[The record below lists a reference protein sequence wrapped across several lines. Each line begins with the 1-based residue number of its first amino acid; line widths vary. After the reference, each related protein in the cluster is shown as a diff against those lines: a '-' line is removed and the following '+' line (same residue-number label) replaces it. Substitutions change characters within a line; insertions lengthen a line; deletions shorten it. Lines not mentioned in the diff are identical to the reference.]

1 MSAIYNDA
9 YEIYPDLGKII
20 LSTQQEFIAMAV
32 SFHNSLRIL
41 RREYEDRLNHGVRF
55 TFITLSLNSDLA
67 LFAPQF
73 GQTVD
78 ELRSEMQA
86 SYAALAALRARF
98 PDQLNFYPTR
108 RCPNYRIYISDP
120 YSTCPHGII
129 NFYGSATDS
138 PNLPAFRIENFRTSS
153 WASRY
158 FDDALLSVSKKLR
171 RKVFIIHGHSE
182 AKWRE
187 LEELVRSFGLEPIV
201 LQRQPNRG
209 STTII
214 EKFESYAR
222 ECSFAIAIFTPD
234 DWIKKGKATYFQPRP
249 NALFEVGWFSA
260 HLGRT
265 GVLLLLQGRDTSTP
279 SDLDGVIQLRFYDD
293 VAERAMDI
301 RKELVALELID
312 DG

>member
-1 MSAIYNDA
+1 
-9 YEIYPDLGKII
+9 
-20 LSTQQEFIAMAV
+20 
-32 SFHNSLRIL
+32 
-41 RREYEDRLNHGVRF
+41 
-55 TFITLSLNSDLA
+55 LA

-78 ELRSEMQA
+78 ELRTELQA
-86 SYAALAALRARF
+86 SYAALNALHDKYPHLTYF
-98 PDQLNFYPTR
+98 PTK

-120 YSTCPHGII
+120 HSESPNGII
-129 NFYGSATDS
+129 NFYGSTTDS
-138 PNLPAFRIENFRTSS
+138 PNLPAFRIPNFRTSL
-153 WASRY
+153 WARRY
-158 FDDALLSVSKKLR
+158 FDDALQAINKTSN

-187 LEELVRSFGLEPIV
+187 LEDLVRNFGLEPVV

-209 STTII
+209 ATTII

-234 DWIKKGKATYFQPRP
+234 DFVRKGKATYFQPRP

-265 GVLLLLQGRDTSTP
+265 GVLLLLQGKDTSTP
-279 SDLDGVIQLRFYDD
+279 SDLDGVIQLRFHED
-293 VAERAMDI
+293 VAERAFDI
-301 RKELVALELID
+301 RKELVALELLD
-312 DG
+312 EQ